1 MDRQNTTQ
9 ESHRRGL
16 FARSMPFSATQNR
29 ILNIFLY
36 SLLGGAFLSMLLSI
50 ILLLCAF
57 SAKNFGSNAFD
68 IILSVFSDFTYIMK
82 VSLEESPF
90 LVEGASYHPI
100 GIIILYPFALICR
113 GVFSK
118 YAGMDLT
125 PNELTAK
132 MWLHPEFWIAY
143 VLFFL
148 ICTSSIILLI
158 VYEFR
163 LTPKASIKV
172 AITVTVSAPLAYA
185 ITRGNTIFFALIFL
199 LLFIVL
205 HKSDRAI
212 SREIG
217 YVCLAISG
225 LIKIYPLFFGVV
237 LLGKKK
243 IWESVRVAAYTA
255 VIFLLPFL
263 FYSNGLNELRG
274 LLVNLSS
281 FATADA
287 PLLNGAN
294 LSLAGL
300 IFKAFY
306 ALNIPAA
313 TAFNVLHLTLISSI
327 MFFATVAAIAA
338 RSDLS
343 RYVIAVS
350 AFALI
355 PSVSYFYV
363 LIFMLIPFM
372 QFIREYDTLPRY
384 KQILYSIFFMTFLCT
399 VFVLPMYFVVQT
411 ITIITMLIIEG
422 TDAIKKILCSKD
434 LI

>member
-1 MDRQNTTQ
+1 MDSQGKTRDQKG
-9 ESHRRGL
+9 RGL
-16 FARSMPFSATQNR
+16 FANSIPLSPSQNR

-36 SLLGGAFLSMLLSI
+36 FLLGGTFLCMLLAI

-57 SAKNFGSNAFD
+57 SSEHFKNHSFD

-113 GVFSK
+113 GIFAE

-132 MWLHPEFWIAY
+132 MWLHPEFWVSY

-148 ICTSSIILLI
+148 ICTASIILLVI
-158 VYEFR
+158 YEFR
-163 LTPKASIKV
+163 LQRSAAIKT
-172 AITVTVSAPLAYA
+172 AIIITVCAPMAYA

-205 HKSDRAI
+205 HKSENTI

-217 YVCLAISG
+217 YICLAVSG
-225 LIKIYPLFFGVV
+225 LIKIYPLFFGV
-237 LLGKKK
+237 LLLCKKR
-243 IWESVRVAAYTA
+243 IWESVRVALYTA
-255 VIFLLPFL
+255 LFFLLPFL
-263 FYSNGLNELRG
+263 FYRNGLDELWG
-274 LLVNLSS
+274 LLVNLTS
-281 FATADA
+281 FATSDA
-287 PLLNGAN
+287 PLMNGAN
-294 LSLAGL
+294 ISLAGL
-300 IFKAFY
+300 LFKVFY
-306 ALNIPAA
+306 ALSIP
-313 TAFNVLHLTLISSI
+313 TDTTFNVLHLTLILSI
-327 MFFATVAAIAA
+327 MIFATVTAIAA

-350 AFALI
+350 TFALI

-363 LIFMLIPFM
+363 LIFILIPFM
-372 QFIREYDTLPRY
+372 QFIREYDALPRY
-384 KQILYSIFFMTFLCT
+384 KQILYSLFFMTFLCT
-399 VFVLPMYFVVQT
+399 AFVIPMYFVPQT
-411 ITIITMLIIEG
+411 LIIITMLVIEG
-422 TDAIKKILCSKD
+422 TDTIKKDMIRRKA
-434 LI
+434 

>member
-1 MDRQNTTQ
+1 MDCQDLTR
-9 ESHRRGL
+9 SHRRGL
-16 FARSMPFSATQNR
+16 FANGAPLSAIQNR

-36 SLLGGAFLSMLLSI
+36 SLLGGTLLSMLLAI

-57 SAKNFGSNAFD
+57 SAKNFGSQSFD

-90 LVEGASYHPI
+90 LVAGASYHPI

-113 GVFSK
+113 GVFAK

-132 MWLHPEFWIAY
+132 MWLHPEFWVAY
-143 VLFFL
+143 ILFFL
-148 ICTSSIILLI
+148 ICTSSIILLVI
-158 VYEFR
+158 YEFR
-163 LTPKASIKV
+163 LQRTAAIKT
-172 AITVTVSAPLAYA
+172 AIIITVSAPLAYA

-205 HKSDRAI
+205 HKSKSAF

-225 LIKIYPLFFGVV
+225 LIKIYPLFFGVF
-237 LLGKKK
+237 LLKKK
-243 IWESVRVAAYTA
+243 RICASVRVAAYTA
-255 VIFLLPFL
+255 LIFLLPFL
-263 FYSNGLNELRG
+263 FYRNGLYELHG
-274 LLVNLSS
+274 LLINLSS
-281 FATADA
+281 FATSDA

-294 LSLAGL
+294 ISLAGL
-300 IFKAFY
+300 IFKVFC
-306 ALNIPAA
+306 ALSIP
-313 TAFNVLHLTLISSI
+313 TGTVFNALHLILISLVMI
-327 MFFATVAAIAA
+327 FATVTAIAA
-338 RSDLS
+338 RSDFS
-343 RYVIAVS
+343 RYVIGVCT
-350 AFALI
+350 FALV

-372 QFIREYDTLPRY
+372 QFIREYDSLPKH

-399 VFVLPMYFVVQT
+399 VFVLPMYFVLQT
-411 ITIITMLIIEG
+411 LIIITMLIIEG
-422 TDAIKKILCSKD
+422 ADAIKKDILHKKPK
-434 LI
+434 I